1 MSKLATHQDAV
12 MSLAVDLDLEAP
24 EAGSRDAEGLSEP
37 LRQVYREHFSRVWR
51 SLRRLGVHE
60 AQLEDAVQDVFI
72 VVDRRWAGFERRSSL
87 KTWIY
92 GITVRVAKDYRR
104 SHDRHVRRVQG
115 LAELG
120 NVEPAPAPDEAAERA
135 EARRVIQ
142 AVLATLRDEQRE
154 VLVLVELE
162 QLSVRE
168 ASAALGLHVRA
179 CQRRL
184 RAAHQALEAALAA
197 RFASPGSHRS

>member
-12 MSLAVDLDLEAP
+12 MSLAVGLGLPAQEGEP
-24 EAGSRDAEGLSEP
+24 RDASGLSEP
-37 LRQVYREHFSRVWR
+37 LREVYREHFSRVWR
-51 SLRRLGVHE
+51 SLRRLGVAE

-72 VVDRRWAGFERRSSL
+72 VVYRRWSDFERRSSL

-92 GITVRVAKDYRR
+92 GIAVRVAKDYRR
-104 SHDRHVRRVQG
+104 SQDRHKRRVQG

-120 NVEPAPAPDEAAERA
+120 SFEPVPRPDEAAERA
-135 EARRVIQ
+135 EALRVIH
-142 AVLATLRDEQRE
+142 AALATLRDEQRE

-184 RAAHQALEAALAA
+184 RAAQQALEAALAA
-197 RFASPGSHRS
+197 EFGSSGRSTP

>member
-12 MSLAVDLDLEAP
+12 MSLAVGLDLPAQGGEP
-24 EAGSRDAEGLSEP
+24 SDARGLSEP
-37 LRQVYREHFSRVWR
+37 LREVYREHFSRVWR
-51 SLRRLGVHE
+51 SLRRLGVAE

-72 VVDRRWAGFERRSSL
+72 VVYRRWSDFERRSSL

-92 GITVRVAKDYRR
+92 GIAVRVAKDYRR
-104 SHDRHVRRVQG
+104 SQDRHKRRVQG

-120 NVEPAPAPDEAAERA
+120 SFEPVPPPDEAAERA
-135 EARRVIQ
+135 EALRVIH

-197 RFASPGSHRS
+197 QFGSSGRSTP